1 MGVPS
6 EDIAQVRAFNRFYTG
21 VIGLLNEGMHESLF
35 SLAEARVIYELGKR
49 GASMAASELARGLG
63 MDPGQLSR
71 LVRRLDS
78 YGLLSIA
85 ANRSDK
91 RVNDLA
97 LAPRGEAVYQGFD
110 NASNAAVG
118 TLLAPLDAFER
129 RDLMGSMRRIQAMLA
144 QPGDAPLILRPHR
157 VGEIGW
163 LIHRQGL
170 LYHLEQGWNG
180 DFEMLIAKL
189 YADFVAA
196 PTTPPKS
203 LWIADRGGEIA
214 GSVYIIPAGAS
225 EAAGTAQLRMLYVEP
240 AFRGQGV
247 GRLLVEEAVRFSRE
261 AGYGRVILWTQD
273 CLGTARHIYQ
283 KAGFTLLREERHQSF
298 GADLNGQYW
307 ELRC

>member
-85 ANRSDK
+85 ANGSDK

-189 YADFVAA
+189 YGDFVAA

-214 GSVYIIPAGAS
+214 GSVYIVPAGAT

-261 AGYGRVILWTQD
+261 AGYDRVILWTQD
-273 CLGTARHIYQ
+273 CLSTARHIYQ